1 MRLCSRTRDPPTRHT
16 HGGLCLPGSSRPR
29 LTTQRAR
36 SHPSPSGSST
46 TAESCRRRGPWE
58 AGGSAPAKSRP
69 RGSAPSPRRPFL
81 GLQSQQGKKGPR
93 HAMDR
98 PPRGFWTP
106 EQGWEVLA
114 VAPGEWAPVQLAAS
128 KSPDEELGGGGR
140 WGQGE
145 GDQRGPEL
153 GQAEATWRPGESLLQ
168 LIWALGGA
176 VSPDSALGT

>member
-1 MRLCSRTRDPPTRHT
+1 MRLCSRTRDPPRPHT

-114 VAPGEWAPVQLAAS
+114 VAPGELQSSWQLR
-128 KSPDEELGGGGR
+128 SPQTRSWEEGEGGGR
-140 WGQGE
+140 E
-145 GDQRGPEL
+145 KATNEDQSWAKQR
-153 GQAEATWRPGESLLQ
+153 RPGGQVRACYS
-168 LIWALGGA
+168 
-176 VSPDSALGT
+176 